1 MQLIKANRD
10 AILRPLQIVA
20 GIIERR
26 HTQPILA
33 NVLIKREGTSVSFT
47 GSDSEIQIQT
57 TAELATPEVSKSDPV
72 EMTTTVAARKL
83 LDILRSMPDDGQV
96 TVSHNVRKL
105 SLAAGKSR
113 FTLQTLSA
121 ESYPTATLVE
131 AGLVQFSLPQATL
144 KHLFNQVFYAMA
156 QQDIR
161 FYLNG
166 LLVVVNGQHLTVVAT
181 DAHRLAVATR
191 ACESLTLEQPH
202 REVILPRKAVM
213 ELQRLLADSD
223 ELVSIE
229 VAVNQARFRFID
241 DKEAAV
247 ELVTKLVEGKFPDW
261 RRVIPQNHQRRVT
274 IGRDSFTRALNRVA
288 ILTGEKFR
296 AVQFKLSPGALKIQA
311 QNSDQEEA
319 TDELEVDYSDEELDV
334 GFNVSYLLDC
344 LNNLKSEQVV
354 LHFGESGSSALLTVP
369 GIDGFQ
375 YVVMPVRI

>member
-47 GSDSEIQIQT
+47 GSDSEIQIRT
-57 TAELATPEVSKSDPV
+57 TAELAAPEISQSDPA

-96 TVSHNVRKL
+96 TVSHNARKL
-105 SLAAGKSR
+105 SLSAGKSR

-166 LLVVVNGQHLTVVAT
+166 LLVVVDGQHITVVAT

-191 ACESLTLEQPH
+191 ACESLTSEQPH

-213 ELQRLLADSD
+213 ELQRLLADTD

-229 VAVNQARFRFID
+229 VAVNQARFQFID
-241 DKEAAV
+241 DKEAAN

>member
-47 GSDSEIQIQT
+47 GSDSEIQIRT
-57 TAELATPEVSKSDPV
+57 TAELAAPEISQSDPA

-83 LDILRSMPDDGQV
+83 LDILRTMPDDGQV
-96 TVSHNVRKL
+96 TVSHNARKL
-105 SLAAGKSR
+105 SLSAGKSR

-166 LLVVVNGQHLTVVAT
+166 LLVVVDGQHITVVAT

-191 ACESLTLEQPH
+191 ACESLTSEQPH

-213 ELQRLLADSD
+213 ELQRLLADTD

-229 VAVNQARFRFID
+229 VAVNQARFQFID
-241 DKEAAV
+241 DKEAAI

-296 AVQFKLSPGALKIQA
+296 AVQFKLSSGALKIQA

>member
-47 GSDSEIQIQT
+47 GSDSEIQIRT
-57 TAELATPEVSKSDPV
+57 TAELAAPEISQSDPA

-83 LDILRSMPDDGQV
+83 LDILRTMPDDGQV
-96 TVSHNVRKL
+96 TVSHNARKL
-105 SLAAGKSR
+105 SLSAGKSR

-166 LLVVVNGQHLTVVAT
+166 LLVVVDGQHITVVAT

-191 ACESLTLEQPH
+191 ACESLTSEQPH

-213 ELQRLLADSD
+213 ELQRLLADTD

-229 VAVNQARFRFID
+229 VAVNQARFQFID
-241 DKEAAV
+241 DKEAAI

-274 IGRDSFTRALNRVA
+274 IERDSFTRALNRVA

-296 AVQFKLSPGALKIQA
+296 AVQFKLSSDALKIQA

>member
-10 AILRPLQIVA
+10 SILRPLQIVA

-33 NVLIKREGTSVSFT
+33 NVLIKRDGTSVSLT
-47 GSDSEIQIQT
+47 GSDSEIQIRT
-57 TAELATPEVSKSDPV
+57 TAELATPGPTGSDPT
-72 EMTTTVAARKL
+72 EMATTVGARKL

-96 TVSHNVRKL
+96 TVSHNTRKL
-105 SLAAGKSR
+105 TLTAGKSR
-113 FTLQTLSA
+113 FTLQTLGA
-121 ESYPTATLVE
+121 ESYPTAALIET
-131 AGLVQFSLPQATL
+131 GLVQFSLPQAAL
-144 KHLFNQVFYAMA
+144 KYLFNQVFYAMA

-166 LLVVVNGQHLTVVAT
+166 LLVVVEGQTITVVAT
-181 DAHRLAVATR
+181 DAHRLAVATST
-191 ACESLTLEQPH
+191 CDSLAVEQPH
-202 REVILPRKAVM
+202 SEVIIPRKAVI
-213 ELQRLLADSD
+213 ELQRLLADTD

-229 VAVNQARFRFID
+229 VAVNQARFRFTD
-241 DKEAAV
+241 EKEATI

-261 RRVIPQNHQRRVT
+261 RRVIPQNHQRHVT
-274 IGRDSFTRALNRVA
+274 IERDSFTRALNRVA

-296 AVQFKLSPGALKIQA
+296 AVQLKLSPGALQIQA

-319 TDELEVDYSDEELDV
+319 TDELEVDYNDDELDV

-344 LNNLKSEQVV
+344 LNNLKSEQVI

>member
-166 LLVVVNGQHLTVVAT
+166 LLVVVDGQHLTVVAT

-319 TDELEVDYSDEELDV
+319 TDELEVDYNDEELDV

>member
-33 NVLIKREGTSVSFT
+33 NVLIKRDGTSVSFT
-47 GSDSEIQIQT
+47 GSDSEIQIRT
-57 TAELATPEVSKSDPV
+57 TAELAASEVSQSDPG
-72 EMTTTVAARKL
+72 EMTTTVVARKL
-83 LDILRSMPDDGQV
+83 LDILRSMPDDSQV
-96 TVSHNVRKL
+96 TVGHTARKL
-105 SLAAGKSR
+105 SLSAGKSR

-121 ESYPTATLVE
+121 DSYPTATLVE
-131 AGLVQFSLPQATL
+131 AGIVQFSLPQATL

-166 LLVVVNGQHLTVVAT
+166 LLVVVDGQDVTVVAT
-181 DAHRLAVATR
+181 DAHRLAVATK
-191 ACESLTLEQPH
+191 ACQSLTSEQPH
-202 REVILPRKAVM
+202 REVILPRKAVI
-213 ELQRLLADSD
+213 ELQRLLADTE

-229 VAVNQARFRFID
+229 VAVNQARFQFID
-241 DKEAAV
+241 DKEAAI

-274 IGRDSFTRALNRVA
+274 IERDSFTRALNRVA

-311 QNSDQEEA
+311 QNPDQEEA
-319 TDELEVDYSDEELDV
+319 TDELEVDYSDEELEV

-354 LHFGESGSSALLTVP
+354 LHFGDSGSSALLTGP

>member
-1 MQLIKANRD
+1 MRLIKANRD

-47 GSDSEIQIQT
+47 GSDSEIQIRT
-57 TAELATPEVSKSDPV
+57 TAELAAPEISQSDPA

-83 LDILRSMPDDGQV
+83 LDILRTMPDDGQV

-105 SLAAGKSR
+105 SLSAGKSR

-166 LLVVVNGQHLTVVAT
+166 LLVVVDGQHITVVAT

-191 ACESLTLEQPH
+191 ACESLTSEQPH

-213 ELQRLLADSD
+213 ELQRLLADTD

-229 VAVNQARFRFID
+229 VAVNQARFQFID
-241 DKEAAV
+241 DKEAAI

-288 ILTGEKFR
+288 ILTGVKFR
-296 AVQFKLSPGALKIQA
+296 AVQFKLSSGALKIQA

>member
-47 GSDSEIQIQT
+47 GSDSEIQIRT
-57 TAELATPEVSKSDPV
+57 TAELAAPGVSQPDPA

-96 TVSHNVRKL
+96 TVSHNARKL
-105 SLAAGKSR
+105 SLSAGKSR

-144 KHLFNQVFYAMA
+144 KYLFNQVFYAMA

-166 LLVVVNGQHLTVVAT
+166 LLVVVDGQHITVVAT

-191 ACESLTLEQPH
+191 ACESLTSEQPH

-213 ELQRLLADSD
+213 ELQRLLADTD

-229 VAVNQARFRFID
+229 VAVNQARFQFID
-241 DKEAAV
+241 DKEAAI

-296 AVQFKLSPGALKIQA
+296 AVQFKLSSGALKIQA